1 MGAAK
6 PGSTLPPQGGMPPQ
20 GGKGGGRPMPMP
32 PQGGK
37 GGVQQP
43 GFPQQPQVPAQGGKA
58 PLPRGVGDVFPTP
71 QVQQPGQVPAQGG
84 KGRDFGP
91 NVFPGPQVQPPYTPI
106 GPGSSGPG
114 APPPSYIADKY
125 AEMERMRAG
134 QPQQPGQVPAQ
145 GGKAPLTP
153 EQQAALGPY
162 INPARPMPQVSPPQG
177 GFPQQTGQVPDYMR
191 PFISNLPQKP
201 GTPAQSAVPGLQ
213 DAIRG
218 AFLNAAPGS
227 PTGYPTQPAPVQPQ
241 VQQRL
246 SDMPQIQAA
255 YGQPQVMPKPVPQ
268 VMPRGLAGLR
278 RR

>member
-1 MGAAK
+1 MGAMK
-6 PGSTLPPQGGMPPQ
+6 PGSTL
-20 GGKGGGRPMPMP
+20 P

-43 GFPQQPQVPAQGGKA
+43 IRPQVPMAGGKAPGAVQPGQPPYMPIGYPPVQPQVPAQGGKG
-58 PLPRGVGDVFPTP
+58 PITLPRGVGDVFPTP
-71 QVQQPGQVPAQGG
+71 QVQQPGQVPPQGG

-91 NVFPGPQVQPPYTPI
+91 NVFPGPQ
-106 GPGSSGPG
+106 
-114 APPPSYIADKY
+114 
-125 AEMERMRAG
+125 
-134 QPQQPGQVPAQ
+134 QPGQVPA
-145 GGKAPLTP
+145 
-153 EQQAALGPY
+153 
-162 INPARPMPQVSPPQG
+162 QG

-191 PFISNLPQKP
+191 PFISNLPQQ
-201 GTPAQSAVPGLQ
+201 PAPVQSAPVQSAVPGLQ

-255 YGQPQVMPKPVPQ
+255 YGQPQVMPRPVPQ
-268 VMPRGLAGLR
+268 VMPRQPTPKPAPMQPQGLAQMQQFLKQQQMLR
-278 RR
+278 GRR